1 MPKSL
6 LFIGMAMIVALAFS
20 IKVSSAFIVLA
31 PSATQSTTL
40 TSMQSK
46 FYTSYK
52 IQTTQSPHSPFF
64 LSKSKTIPGIT
75 TTIIT
80 KTTNIKL
87 FESKI
92 PNEFKNEI
100 YEAEAKT
107 PAAQGR
113 QTRIIG
119 YGLAA
124 FIFFSLALANVIF
137 TSMLNTGEDLEAKG
151 YGWSQSFFLLNTT
164 GGGWVDVIMTG
175 LLGTMVD
182 LENRKKDETAEEI
195 WVELQLRKEE
205 FQKKKRR
212 KEAQKMPGSTSK
224 GGKKSSSKQAK
235 RLAALAEVIV
245 EDKVKEEEAQPEI
258 APKDEEA
265 SAEVEPE
272 NKSGTGIMGK
282 LKDFYKQADTM
293 AASQA
298 LLLNKKLEDEGIVEK
313 ITDETGLKVI
323 GKEAAAKAKKE
334 TPPPSKE

>member
-1 MPKSL
+1 
-6 LFIGMAMIVALAFS
+6 
-20 IKVSSAFIVLA
+20 
-31 PSATQSTTL
+31 
-40 TSMQSK
+40 
-46 FYTSYK
+46 
-52 IQTTQSPHSPFF
+52 
-64 LSKSKTIPGIT
+64 
-75 TTIIT
+75 
-80 KTTNIKL
+80 
-87 FESKI
+87 
-92 PNEFKNEI
+92 
-100 YEAEAKT
+100 
-107 PAAQGR
+107 
-113 QTRIIG
+113 
-119 YGLAA
+119 
-124 FIFFSLALANVIF
+124 
-137 TSMLNTGEDLEAKG
+137 
-151 YGWSQSFFLLNTT
+151 
-164 GGGWVDVIMTG
+164 
-175 LLGTMVD
+175 
-182 LENRKKDETAEEI
+182 
-195 WVELQLRKEE
+195 
-205 FQKKKRR
+205 
-212 KEAQKMPGSTSK
+212 MPGSTSK